1 MSLIQLVKLKK
12 ADVSHHLYVKVHD
25 DTLLVG
31 QVRDA
36 VGESHDEGRLHLAP
50 DDVGD
55 ANWKIVLRD

>member
-1 MSLIQLVKLKK
+1 MSKIKK
-12 ADVSHHLYVKVHD
+12 ADVSHHLFVKGHD

-55 ANWKIVLRD
+55 ANLKAMF